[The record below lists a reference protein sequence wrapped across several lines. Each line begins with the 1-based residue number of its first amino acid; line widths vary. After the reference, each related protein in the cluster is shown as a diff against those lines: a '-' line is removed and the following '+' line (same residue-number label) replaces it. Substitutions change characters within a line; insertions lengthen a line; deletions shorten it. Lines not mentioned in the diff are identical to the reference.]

1 LYVRSANTVTQPV
14 ALRRNNQIYSQI
26 LMLMEK
32 EMTVTGDQLPD
43 EPSQRDKLD
52 KLFEEHL
59 DEDHYSSPI
68 TFKPYFNVA
77 AEKAAI
83 TTIQQSDPTDFQ
95 AISASKLTLSNS
107 FYNNA
112 LRQSQQS
119 FLWSLIWA
127 GVGAVFIISTV
138 TLVIVLQPTIA
149 TSVII
154 ALLGGTGG
162 IGSSAIAYA
171 TLQLY
176 KQASEQAAACHIRL
190 DRTSDFILAN
200 SACEGLS
207 DPEKQQMRYEIIRN
221 LFE

>member
-1 LYVRSANTVTQPV
+1 
-14 ALRRNNQIYSQI
+14 
-26 LMLMEK
+26 MEK
-32 EMTVTGDQLPD
+32 KMTYFELKNTSPPLSEEERIQQISTVLQTLNDYTGKGP
-43 EPSQRDKLD
+43 EFAPSL
-52 KLFEEHL
+52 
-59 DEDHYSSPI
+59 
-68 TFKPYFNVA
+68 TFYPPYKTNIVE
-77 AEKAAI
+77 EKAAI
-83 TTIQQSDPTDFQ
+83 ATIQQSNPTDIQ

-127 GVGAVFIISTV
+127 GVGALFIISTV

-162 IGSSAIAYA
+162 VGSSAIAYA

-190 DRTSDFILAN
+190 DRASDFILAN
-200 SACEGLS
+200 SACEGLEG
-207 DPEKQQMRYEIIRN
+207 PAKQKMRSEIIRK
-221 LFE
+221 LVE

>member
-1 LYVRSANTVTQPV
+1 
-14 ALRRNNQIYSQI
+14 
-26 LMLMEK
+26 
-32 EMTVTGDQLPD
+32 MTVAG
-43 EPSQRDKLD
+43 DKLPNESSRL
-52 KLFEEHL
+52 KHIEITELAEEIMNELKSGH
-59 DEDHYSSPI
+59 SI
-68 TFKPYFNVA
+68 TFKHYSNVA

-83 TTIQQSDPTDFQ
+83 STIQQSEPTDFQ

-127 GVGAVFIISTV
+127 GVGALFIISTV
-138 TLVIVLQPTIA
+138 TLVIVLRPTIA
-149 TSVII
+149 ASVII
-154 ALLGGTGG
+154 ALLGGTGC

-190 DRTSDFILAN
+190 DRTSDFIIAN
-200 SACEGLS
+200 SACEGL
-207 DPEKQQMRYEIIRN
+207 DGQEKKEMRSEIIRK

>member
-1 LYVRSANTVTQPV
+1 
-14 ALRRNNQIYSQI
+14 
-26 LMLMEK
+26 MFMEK
-32 EMTVTGDQLPD
+32 EMTVIGDQLPD
-43 EPSQRDKLD
+43 ESSRGKHIEITELA
-52 KLFEEHL
+52 EEIMNELKSGH
-59 DEDHYSSPI
+59 SI
-68 TFKPYFNVA
+68 TFKPYSNVA

-83 TTIQQSDPTDFQ
+83 STIQQSEPTDFQ

-119 FLWSLIWA
+119 FLWSLILA
-127 GVGAVFIISTV
+127 GVGALFIISTV

-162 IGSSAIAYA
+162 VGSSAIAYA

-176 KQASEQAAACHIRL
+176 KQASEQAASCHIRL
-190 DRTSDFILAN
+190 DRASDFIIAN
-200 SACEGLS
+200 SACEGL
-207 DPEKQQMRYEIIRN
+207 DVPEKQQMRSEIIRK
-221 LFE
+221 LVE

>member
-1 LYVRSANTVTQPV
+1 MA
-14 ALRRNNQIYSQI
+14 
-26 LMLMEK
+26 
-32 EMTVTGDQLPD
+32 VTGDQVPED
-43 EPSQRDKLD
+43 SSKRKHIEIRDLAQD
-52 KLFEEHL
+52 VIDQLESGH
-59 DEDHYSSPI
+59 SI
-68 TFKPYFNVA
+68 TFKRIAFDPYLNVV

-83 TTIQQSDPTDFQ
+83 STLQKSDPTDIQ

-127 GVGAVFIISTV
+127 GVGAIFIISAV

-162 IGSSAIAYA
+162 VGSSAIAYA

-176 KQASEQAAACHIRL
+176 KQASDQAAACHIRL
-190 DRTSDFILAN
+190 DRASDFVLAN
-200 SACEGLS
+200 SACEGLEGS
-207 DPEKQQMRYEIIRN
+207 EKQQIRSEIIRK
-221 LFE
+221 LVE

>member
-1 LYVRSANTVTQPV
+1 MPLTSEEEKKRQEDVLQRIEAKLSYINHETGV
-14 ALRRNNQIYSQI
+14 ATL
-26 LMLMEK
+26 
-32 EMTVTGDQLPD
+32 T
-43 EPSQRDKLD
+43 
-52 KLFEEHL
+52 
-59 DEDHYSSPI
+59 
-68 TFKPYFNVA
+68 PYFSYQNIA
-77 AEKAAI
+77 EEKAAI
-83 TTIQQSDPTDFQ
+83 STIQQSDPTDFQ
-95 AISASKLTLSNS
+95 AISGSKLTLSNS

-127 GVGAVFIISTV
+127 GVGALFIISTV
-138 TLVIVLQPTIA
+138 TLVILLQPTIA

-154 ALLGGTGG
+154 ALLGGTGC
-162 IGSSAIAYA
+162 IGSSAIAYT

-207 DPEKQQMRYEIIRN
+207 DPEKKQMRSEIIRK

>member
-1 LYVRSANTVTQPV
+1 VP
-14 ALRRNNQIYSQI
+14 LRQNNQIYSEI
-26 LMLMEK
+26 KILMEK
-32 EMTVTGDQLPD
+32 QMSVD
-43 EPSQRDKLD
+43 ESKLNENWVLVENGISFATQRKILKELARGNLKL
-52 KLFEEHL
+52 
-59 DEDHYSSPI
+59 YPTSI
-68 TFKPYFNVA
+68 NA
-77 AEKAAI
+77 AEERAAI
-83 TTIQQSDPTDFQ
+83 ETIKQSDPTDFK

-127 GVGAVFIISTV
+127 GVGALFIISTV
-138 TLVIVLQPTIA
+138 TLIIVLQPTIA

-176 KQASEQAAACHIRL
+176 KQASEQAVACHIRL
-190 DRTSDFILAN
+190 DRTSDFIIAN
-200 SACEGLS
+200 SACEGL
-207 DPEKQQMRYEIIRN
+207 DGQEKKEMRSEIIRK